1 MTRQLTMTKILPSK
15 KLEQLPP
22 YLFSRI
28 NKLKLE
34 AYSKKLDVIDL
45 AMGNPDLPTDKEI
58 VERLCDTVRN
68 HPRTHR
74 YPQAKGMPKFR
85 NTVAEWFAKR
95 FGVELNPEREVLAL
109 IGSKEGVAHLCM
121 TFLNPGEYT
130 LVPDP
135 GYPVYYNATVLAGGK
150 PYLFKLEPEHG
161 YLPDFGKIPQK
172 VVNKAKIIFL
182 NYPNNPTTAV
192 VEDES
197 FFKEAIRFAKKNNLI
212 LCYDN
217 AYSEITFDEY
227 VAPSILQYDGG
238 KDVAVEFHSF
248 SKTFSMAGWRVGF
261 AVGNEYIIN
270 QLEKFKS
277 FVDYGVPTFI
287 QLSAVKALL
296 EYERIV
302 KEVKEVY
309 QKRRDIMVKEFKKI
323 GYIVPVPKATM
334 YLWCKLP
341 QKITKEIGSLKFA
354 EKLLVDTGVAVAPGV
369 GFGPNGEGFIRIAL
383 VTANNRF
390 HDVALRFKKV
400 FQELKITKEM
410 LMNET
415 QQGLHV

>member
-1 MTRQLTMTKILPSK
+1 MKKILPSE

-28 NKLKLE
+28 NKLKIE
-34 AYSKKLDVIDL
+34 AYSKNLDVIDL
-45 AMGNPDLPTDKEI
+45 AMGNPDLPTDNEI
-58 VERLCDTVRN
+58 VERLCDTVKN

-85 NTVAEWFAKR
+85 NTVADWFLKR
-95 FGVELNPEREVLAL
+95 FGVKLDPEKEVLAL

-121 TFLNPGEYT
+121 SFLNPGDYT

-135 GYPVYYNATVLAGGK
+135 AYPVYYNATILAGGK
-150 PYLFKLEPEHG
+150 PYLFELDSKSG

-172 VVNKAKIIFL
+172 IVERTKIIFL

-192 VEDES
+192 VEDEN

-217 AYSEITFDEY
+217 AYSEITFDGY
-227 VAPSILQYDGG
+227 VAPSILQYEGA

-261 AVGNEYIIN
+261 VVGNEYILSA
-270 QLEKFKS
+270 LEKFKS

-302 KEVKEVY
+302 KEVKKVY
-309 QKRRDIMVKEFKKI
+309 QLRRDIMIREFKKI
-323 GYIVPVPKATM
+323 GYEITPPKATM

-341 QKITKEIGSLKFA
+341 EKITKELGSLKFA
-354 EKLLVDTGVAVAPGV
+354 EKLLVETGVAVAPGV
-369 GFGPNGEGFIRIAL
+369 GFGPNGEGYIRLAL

-390 HDVALRFKKV
+390 HDVALRFKKI
-400 FQELKITKEM
+400 FYELGITKKT
-410 LMNET
+410 LVAT
-415 QQGLHV
+415 KI

>member
-1 MTRQLTMTKILPSK
+1 MNKISASK

-34 AYSKKLDVIDL
+34 AYQKKLDVIDL

-85 NTVAEWFAKR
+85 NTVAEWFFKR
-95 FGVELNPEREVLAL
+95 FGVKLNPDKEVLAL
-109 IGSKEGVAHLCM
+109 VGSKEGVAHLCM
-121 TFLNPGEYT
+121 SFLNPGDYT
-130 LVPDP
+130 LIPDP
-135 GYPVYYNATVLAGGK
+135 AYPVYYNATILSGGK
-150 PYLFKLEPEHG
+150 PYMVKVYPEDK
-161 YLPDFGKIPQK
+161 YLVDFAKIPQK
-172 VVNKAKIIFL
+172 VIDKSKIIFL

-192 VEDES
+192 VEDEA
-197 FFKEAIRFAKKNNLI
+197 FFKEAIKFAKKNNLI

-217 AYSEITFDEY
+217 AYSEITFDGY
-227 VAPSILQYDGG
+227 IAPSILQYDGA
-238 KDVAVEFHSF
+238 KDVAIEFHSF
-248 SKTFSMAGWRVGF
+248 SKTFSMAGWRIGF
-261 AVGNEYIIN
+261 AVGNEYIIS

-277 FVDYGVPTFI
+277 FVDYGVATFI

-302 KEVKEVY
+302 QDVRKIY
-309 QKRRDIMVKEFKKI
+309 QTRRDIMIKEFKKI
-323 GYIVPVPKATM
+323 GYIIEPPKATM

-341 QKITKEIGSLKFA
+341 EKITKELGSLKFA
-354 EKLLVDTGVAVAPGV
+354 EKLLVDTGVAVSPGI
-369 GFGPNGEGFIRIAL
+369 GFGLNGEGYIRIAL

-400 FQELKITKEM
+400 FQELHITKET
-410 LMNET
+410 L
-415 QQGLHV
+415 LVSK

>member
-1 MTRQLTMTKILPSK
+1 MDKFKPSK

-34 AYSKKLDVIDL
+34 AYKKNLDVIDL
-45 AMGNPDLPTDKEI
+45 SMGNPDIPTDPEI
-58 VERLCDTVRN
+58 VERLCDTVKN

-85 NTVAEWFAKR
+85 NTVVEWFLKR
-95 FGVELNPEREVLAL
+95 FGVRLDPEKEVLAL

-121 TFLNPGEYT
+121 TFLDPGDYT
-130 LVPDP
+130 LIPDP
-135 GYPVYYNATVLAGGK
+135 AYPVYYNATILSGGR
-150 PYLFKLEPEHG
+150 PYLFKIYPENG

-172 VVNKAKIIFL
+172 IVNKAKIIFL
-182 NYPNNPTTAV
+182 NYPNNPTTAI
-192 VEDES
+192 VEDEN

-217 AYSEITFDEY
+217 AYSEITFDGY
-227 VAPSILQYDGG
+227 IAPSILQYDGA
-238 KDVAVEFHSF
+238 KDVTVEFHSF

-261 AVGNEYIIN
+261 AVGNEHIIS

-296 EYERIV
+296 EYDRIV
-302 KEVKEVY
+302 EEVRKVY
-309 QKRRDIMVKEFKKI
+309 QTRRDIMIKEFKKI
-323 GYIVPVPKATM
+323 GYIVNVPKATM

-341 QKITKEIGSLKFA
+341 EKITKELGSLKFA
-354 EKLLVDTGVAVAPGV
+354 EKLLVETGVAVAPGV
-369 GFGPNGEGFIRIAL
+369 GFGSNGEGYIRIAL

-390 HDVALRFKKV
+390 HDTALRFKKI
-400 FQELKITKEM
+400 FQELGVFEKVKK
-410 LMNET
+410 
-415 QQGLHV
+415 

>member
-1 MTRQLTMTKILPSK
+1 MKKFIPSE

-34 AYSKKLDVIDL
+34 AYKQNLDVIDL
-45 AMGNPDLPTDKEI
+45 SMGNPDVPPDSAI
-58 VERLCDTVRN
+58 IERLCDTVLH

-85 NTVAEWFAKR
+85 TTIAEWFLKR
-95 FGVELNPEREVLAL
+95 FGVKLDPESEILAL
-109 IGSKEGVAHLCM
+109 VGSKEGVAHLCM
-121 TFLNPGEYT
+121 SFLDPAEYT
-130 LVPDP
+130 LIPNP
-135 GYPVYYNATVLAGGK
+135 AYPVYYNATILAGGK
-150 PYLFKLEPEHG
+150 PYLFDIKPEDK
-161 YLPDFGKIPQK
+161 YLPDFGKIPQRII
-172 VVNKAKIIFL
+172 NKAKIIFL

-197 FFKEAIRFAKKNNLI
+197 FFKEAIKFAKKNNLI

-217 AYSEITFDEY
+217 AYSEITFDGY
-227 VAPSILQYDGG
+227 VAPSILQYEGA

-261 AVGNEYIIN
+261 VVGNAYIIS

-277 FVDYGVPTFI
+277 FVDYGVATFI

-296 EYERIV
+296 DYDRIV
-302 KEVKEVY
+302 PEVKKLY
-309 QKRRDIMVKEFKKI
+309 QRRRDILVKELKKI
-323 GYIVPVPKATM
+323 GWEVDIPKGTM

-341 QKITKEIGSLKFA
+341 EKITKEIGSLKFA
-354 EKLLVDTGVAVAPGV
+354 EKLLQETGVAISPGV
-369 GFGPNGEGFIRIAL
+369 GFGSNGEGYVRIAL
-383 VTANNRF
+383 VTAENRF
-390 HDVALRFKKV
+390 HDAALRFKKI
-400 FQELKITKEM
+400 FKELGVYKK
-410 LMNET
+410 
-415 QQGLHV
+415 

>member
-1 MTRQLTMTKILPSK
+1 MISISPSK

-34 AYSKKLDVIDL
+34 AYQKNLDVIDL
-45 AMGNPDLPTDKEI
+45 SMGNPDLPTDSEI
-58 VERLCDTVRN
+58 VDRLCDTVKN

-85 NTVAEWFAKR
+85 NTVAEWFLRR
-95 FGVELNPEREVLAL
+95 FGVKLNPEKEILAV

-121 TFLNPGEYT
+121 TFLDPGDYT

-135 GYPVYYNATVLAGGK
+135 SYPVYYNATVLAGGRA
-150 PYLFKLEPEHG
+150 YLFKLDPQSG
-161 YLPDFGKIPQK
+161 YLSDFGKIPQRVLK
-172 VVNKAKIIFL
+172 KAKIIFL

-197 FFKEAIRFAKKNNLI
+197 FLKEAIRFAKKNNLI

-217 AYSEITFDEY
+217 AYSEITFDGYE
-227 VAPSILQYDGG
+227 APSILQFDGA

-261 AVGNEYIIN
+261 VVGNEYIIS

-302 KEVKEVY
+302 NDVRKVY
-309 QKRRDIMVKEFKKI
+309 QRRRDIMVKEFKKI
-323 GYIVPVPKATM
+323 GYTVDVPKATM

-341 QKITKEIGSLKFA
+341 DKVTQGLGSLKFA
-354 EKLLVDTGVAVAPGV
+354 EKLLVETGVAISPGV
-369 GFGPNGEGFIRIAL
+369 GFGPSGEGYFRLAL
-383 VTANNRF
+383 VTADNRF
-390 HDVALRFKKV
+390 HDAALRFDKV
-400 FQELKITKEM
+400 FKELGVKLK
-410 LMNET
+410 
-415 QQGLHV
+415 